1 MNRFIKHTIE
11 VTKFLPLIVVT
22 SLTWPVAASAAGVR
36 ALQGTWEV
44 EVTIRDCTSGSPIR
58 TVPRVITFAG
68 GGTLSEYTAAG
79 TESMPVARAPGHG
92 AWEYLGKSSFTYS
105 VKFMR
110 LTAWG
115 GPDGNISEI
124 RLLEVSESGDSFEAE
139 GTSLITLGN
148 GIQFPACATEVG
160 TRLY

>member
-1 MNRFIKHTIE
+1 MNRFIKHTIQA
-11 VTKFLPLIVVT
+11 TKFLPLIVVT
-22 SLTWPVAASAAGVR
+22 SLTWPVAAGAAGVG

-44 EVTIRDCTSGSPIR
+44 EVTIRDCSTDNPIR
-58 TVPRVITFAG
+58 TVPRMITFAW

-79 TESMPVARAPGHG
+79 TASMPVARAPGHG

-110 LTAWG
+110 LTALG
-115 GPDGNISEI
+115 EPDGNISET

-139 GTSLITLGN
+139 GTSLITLAN
-148 GIQFPACATEVG
+148 GLQFPACATEVG